1 MDFWH
6 LIAKRRSIRQ
16 YQPKAVEAEKVDQ
29 IMEAALRAPTSQ
41 NLQPCEF
48 IAVTAPEVIGEL
60 AKARTRTSILSGAPL
75 AMVICVDPEKCDVW
89 IENAAIAA
97 TFICLAAEA
106 LDLGHCWLQI
116 RERMH
121 SSEQTAEDFVRKVLQ
136 IPAQL
141 RVVSIIAIGYP
152 AEEKDG
158 HPREELKFEKI
169 HQDIYGN

>member
-1 MDFWH
+1 MDFWQ

-16 YQPKAVEAEKVDQ
+16 YQPKAVEAEKIKM
-29 IMEAALRAPTSQ
+29 IMEAALRAPSSR
-41 NLQPCEF
+41 NVQPCEF
-48 IAVTAPEVIGEL
+48 IAVTNPEILSEL
-60 AKARTRTSILSGAPL
+60 AKARPHNSFLSGAPL

-116 RERMH
+116 RERTH
-121 SSEQTAEDFVRKVLQ
+121 SPEQTAEDFVRSVLQ
-136 IPAQL
+136 LPAQL
-141 RVVSIIAIGYP
+141 KVVSLIAIGYP
-152 AEEKDG
+152 TTEKVG